1 MAQLTYHVAT
11 TLDLFIADP
20 NGVADESVFLYADD
34 GGDFFES
41 VRNYD
46 AVLMGSRTYA
56 YGFRYGLKPGEPS
69 GIAQAVHPDLK
80 HYIFSRGLDF
90 ESNEKVELVR
100 EDAAAFTRRL
110 KNEGKY
116 QNLWLCGGGLL
127 AGELL
132 RHQLIDT
139 LILKINP
146 VLLGDGIPL
155 FGPVKQKLNLKLLSS
170 KTYDSGV
177 VLSSYQIIYP
187 S

>member
-11 TLDLFIADP
+11 TLDMFIADR

-41 VRNYD
+41 VRRYD
-46 AVLMGSRTYA
+46 AVLMGSKTYA
-56 YGFRYGLKPGEPS
+56 CGFRYGLKPGEPS

-80 HYIFSRGLDF
+80 HFVFSRELDF
-90 ESNEKVELVR
+90 ESNDNVELVR
-100 EDAAAFTRRL
+100 EDAASFTRRL
-110 KNEGKY
+110 KTGGRYRNT
-116 QNLWLCGGGLL
+116 WLCGGGQL

-132 RHQLIDT
+132 RHRLIDT

-155 FGPVKQKLNLKLLSS
+155 FGPVKQKFNLELLSS
-170 KTYDSGV
+170 KAYESGV
-177 VLSSYQIIYP
+177 VLSSCRIVYP